1 VKKILFTLGVLFLFA
16 SCKKEATE
24 LPAPSA
30 TGANTFGASVN
41 GKMWIPKG
49 FGIVPTAP
57 ILQARY
63 QLNGSILINARNF
76 ASSPKESEF
85 EIFLKEPI
93 TPGVYLLNDDSGN
106 YAYYVE
112 RRLTPT
118 GEWRTGGQH
127 TGRVTV
133 SVADTTNDILA
144 GTFEF
149 TAGSLSIYGDAP
161 LNVIN
166 GRFDLKVQ

>member
-1 VKKILFTLGVLFLFA
+1 MKKLLFILSLLFVLD

-24 LPAPSA
+24 LPAVSN

-41 GKMWIPKG
+41 DKVWIPKG
-49 FGIVPTAP
+49 FGIVSTAP

-93 TPGVYLLNDDSGN
+93 TTGVYLLNDDSGN

-112 RRLTPT
+112 RKLTPT
-118 GEWRTGGQH
+118 GEWRTGGPYN
-127 TGRVTV
+127 GRITI
-133 SVADTTNDILA
+133 SVADTTNEILA
-144 GTFEF
+144 GSFEF
-149 TAGSLSIYGDAP
+149 SAGSLSIYGDAP
-161 LNVIN
+161 INVTN